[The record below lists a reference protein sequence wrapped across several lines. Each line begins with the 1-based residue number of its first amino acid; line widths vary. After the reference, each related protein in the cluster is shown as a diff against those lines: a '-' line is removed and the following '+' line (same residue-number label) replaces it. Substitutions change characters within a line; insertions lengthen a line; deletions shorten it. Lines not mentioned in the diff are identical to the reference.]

1 MAAVK
6 AAIEDLRAQQE
17 QEPRPDATS
26 AVILYAGSWGYC
38 PVGLPLLA
46 RDDQEIA
53 GTSGA

>member
-46 RDDQEIA
+46 RDDHEIA